1 MALLATRAMQL
12 AGHDIQ
18 PGQAVDGLWPDLR
31 ERTRRALLS
40 TRRVVQDEGEAVMAG
55 DVAPVAPAIG
65 TAVSEAP
72 PAIPAKRKRGR
83 PRKHPLPE
91 ASNG

>member
-12 AGHDIQ
+12 AGHEVQ

-31 ERTRRALLS
+31 ERTRRALLN
-40 TRRVVQDEGEAVMAG
+40 TRRVVQDEGEAVM
-55 DVAPVAPAIG
+55 PVGEPAPA
-65 TAVSEAP
+65 VVEVV
-72 PAIPAKRKRGR
+72 KRKRGR